1 MSECNRI
8 YLTDETLTSL
18 SLLPST
24 KVETNF
30 DITNSN
36 DKASESEKETFS
48 QTETLKILRQRL
60 EKLYNCIANDQIIHI
75 YNLENIKLSSVTHNI
90 KHKIDTLFFEA
101 RIPQTWKIDIKWT
114 ITPVLIVHVR
124 MLNYLVKEK
133 TKELLTSYFST
144 NYHNDSL
151 Y

>member
-36 DKASESEKETFS
+36 DKASESEKDRRK
-48 QTETLKILRQRL
+48 Q
-60 EKLYNCIANDQIIHI
+60 
-75 YNLENIKLSSVTHNI
+75 
-90 KHKIDTLFFEA
+90 
-101 RIPQTWKIDIKWT
+101 
-114 ITPVLIVHVR
+114 
-124 MLNYLVKEK
+124 
-133 TKELLTSYFST
+133 
-144 NYHNDSL
+144 
-151 Y
+151 

>member
-24 KVETNF
+24 KIETNF
-30 DITNSN
+30 DNTNSN

-60 EKLYNCIANDQIIHI
+60 ENCIIVLLMIRLYIFII
-75 YNLENIKLSSVTHNI
+75 
-90 KHKIDTLFFEA
+90 
-101 RIPQTWKIDIKWT
+101 
-114 ITPVLIVHVR
+114 
-124 MLNYLVKEK
+124 
-133 TKELLTSYFST
+133 
-144 NYHNDSL
+144 
-151 Y
+151 

>member
-1 MSECNRI
+1 MAHNVCVSSVVRFR
-8 YLTDETLTSL
+8 SRVL
-18 SLLPST
+18 SPT
-24 KVETNF
+24 QNVERRHKLWATPHRT
-30 DITNSN
+30 I
-36 DKASESEKETFS
+36 EETFS

-144 NYHNDSL
+144 NYHNDSI

>member
-30 DITNSN
+30 DNTNSN
-36 DKASESEKETFS
+36 DKASESEKETLS

-60 EKLYNCIANDQIIHI
+60 EKLYNCTIAR
-75 YNLENIKLSSVTHNI
+75 
-90 KHKIDTLFFEA
+90 LF
-101 RIPQTWKIDIKWT
+101 
-114 ITPVLIVHVR
+114 
-124 MLNYLVKEK
+124 
-133 TKELLTSYFST
+133 
-144 NYHNDSL
+144 
-151 Y
+151 

>member
-30 DITNSN
+30 DNTNSN

-75 YNLENIKLSSVTHNI
+75 YNLENIN
-90 KHKIDTLFFEA
+90 
-101 RIPQTWKIDIKWT
+101 
-114 ITPVLIVHVR
+114 
-124 MLNYLVKEK
+124 
-133 TKELLTSYFST
+133 
-144 NYHNDSL
+144 
-151 Y
+151 